1 MEISFDEYLLNLKI
15 AAKKFYALRQD
26 DKFCDVTLCSGDAVI
41 KAHRVVLA
49 ANCRYFEEI
58 FTASQNELVNLSD
71 VSPDVLPLVVDFL
84 YAASDIEYRV
94 RPATPSRT
102 DLFDRPK
109 STWNRFTGACACFST
124 RVLTYSFLNV
134 FAALTRYGHF
144 FGLDP
149 IQFHRNRFDGGTG
162 IQILGTLSEQLW
174 IVADS
179 VTGRRG
185 YEHATVDESTVQQL
199 MAAADSWGSEI
210 WSTLRSL
217 FEDSSRF
224 VQRVRGAQNG
234 PVSSKIHSDEV
245 HEELRGILNNYS
257 WKGLLKN
264 NPGIPIGYPPHYMTA
279 GTEKNEGVPADQR
292 RRQYICSWGDR
303 GYASG

>member
-84 YAASDIEYRV
+84 YAVSSESIR
-94 RPATPSRT
+94 
-102 DLFDRPK
+102 
-109 STWNRFTGACACFST
+109 W
-124 RVLTYSFLNV
+124 
-134 FAALTRYGHF
+134 
-144 FGLDP
+144 
-149 IQFHRNRFDGGTG
+149 RNRDPD
-162 IQILGTLSEQLW
+162 LGTLSEQLW

-199 MAAADSWGSEI
+199 MAAADKLGI
-210 WSTLRSL
+210 GDLVNFCARYLKTHL
-217 FEDSSRF
+217 DSSN
-224 VQRVRGAQNG
+224 AL
-234 PVSSKIHSDEV
+234 EA
-245 HEELRGILNNYS
+245 LS

-279 GTEKNEGVPADQR
+279 GTEKER
-292 RRQYICSWGDR
+292 RRPSRSTTAPVHLQLGRPRLCKWMM
-303 GYASG
+303 